1 MIALA
6 RRGAGRW
13 VIRPRWGAQ
22 AGTIALLGLVASLV
36 VAPVG
41 VLAWATLRSEAG
53 AGLSAVTRALA
64 GPGAAEV
71 VRNTALF
78 TIGSA
83 LVAAVS
89 GTSLAYLYTRTD
101 VPLRKLLVAAALVPL
116 AVPGLLYAF
125 AFTLLASPRMGAAA
139 GLLGALPG
147 PPLDPFSLGGM
158 IAVEGLHLSP
168 IAFLIMVASFR
179 SMDPALEEAAVL
191 SGGSR
196 LSVLRRISLPLVRP
210 GLLTT
215 LLLVGLRAIEGFE
228 VPALLGLPSRV
239 PVLTTRL
246 FGLLRGFPP
255 DPAAAGA
262 VGLLLVAIATVG
274 LVVQHRLLRGTDRFE
289 VLTGR
294 RRSVTPLPLG
304 RWRVVAGA
312 GVAAWFTLAAAAPLG
327 ILAWASTQPFYRA
340 PSLEATTS
348 VSLDNYRELL
358 GDRTF
363 PEALIRSLS
372 LGVMAATVTVVL
384 GCLIGWV
391 VVRTSARG
399 RLALDTVSLA
409 PLVLPGLVLGLAI
422 GFMWLRLPGGLY
434 GTSVVLLIA
443 YVTAFL
449 PYGVRYAAAALS
461 GLGGEL
467 EEAGRV
473 AGASWWAT
481 LRRVVMP
488 LAGPGLAA
496 AWLSIVV
503 LALRELSIS
512 LLLYQPGREVV
523 PVLFWELWEDGR
535 LPQIATLGLLLIVV
549 LSVVLSASYLLARR
563 VVLPALD

>member
-535 LPQIATLGLLLIVV
+535 LPQIATLGLLLIAV